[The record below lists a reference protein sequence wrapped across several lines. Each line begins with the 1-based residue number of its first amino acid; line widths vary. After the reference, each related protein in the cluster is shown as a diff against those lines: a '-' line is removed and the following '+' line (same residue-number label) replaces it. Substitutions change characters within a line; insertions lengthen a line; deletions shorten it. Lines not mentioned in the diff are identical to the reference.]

1 MPRTPPDAQAA
12 TTAGRSTAADTA
24 ADHTA
29 GTATGGTGPAPKR
42 RLARGEKRIAQLLDA
57 AAEEFAE
64 VGYESATTNSIAA
77 RAGASPGTLYQFFP
91 NKEAMAR
98 ALAERCAAQLRAVF
112 GFLRDPALDGMP
124 IGELVDRMV
133 DPMLA
138 FSQASPAFRP
148 LFAGTAPPARSVASL
163 NTGAQ
168 QVMEA
173 VVGAAAPHLTPANRQ
188 RSATVVVHIAK
199 AILPALDGAT
209 ACEQARLAQEFK
221 TVLHGYLTGLAAVS
235 DTRA

>member
-24 ADHTA
+24 ADSTA

-148 LFAGTAPPARSVASL
+148 LFAGTAPPARSVASSTRARSRSWRRWSAPPRPTSPPP
-163 NTGAQ
+163 TGS
-168 QVMEA
+168 
-173 VVGAAAPHLTPANRQ
+173 APPRSWCTSPRPSCRRSMARPRANRPGWQ
-188 RSATVVVHIAK
+188 RSSRRCCT
-199 AILPALDGAT
+199 
-209 ACEQARLAQEFK
+209 
-221 TVLHGYLTGLAAVS
+221 
-235 DTRA
+235 DT